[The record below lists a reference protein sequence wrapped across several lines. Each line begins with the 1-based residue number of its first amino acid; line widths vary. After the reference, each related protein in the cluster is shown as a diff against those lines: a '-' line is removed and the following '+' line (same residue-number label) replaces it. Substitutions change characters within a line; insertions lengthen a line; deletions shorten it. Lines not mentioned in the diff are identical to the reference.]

1 MEFLSSEE
9 SGMKKI
15 LFPLALL
22 FLSSATALAQNH
34 ANSVS
39 SPKKAVTISGQL
51 STDGKTLV
59 GDNDDIWAV
68 SNPAVLIGREGQQ
81 ITVKCQLS
89 PDKSSIHVFFVKVGV
104 TEAKYVAK
112 NNDSAFRR

>member
-1 MEFLSSEE
+1 
-9 SGMKKI
+9 MKKV
-15 LFPLALL
+15 LL
-22 FLSSATALAQNH
+22 LLTLLLVSSATALAQNN

-51 STDGKTLV
+51 SADGKTLV
-59 GDNDDIWAV
+59 GDNDDIWAI
-68 SNPAVLIGREGQQ
+68 SNPAVLVGREGQQ

-89 PDKSSIHVFFVKVGV
+89 PDRSSIHVFFVRVGI